1 VSIADAAPDHWIG
14 GDEPVHRG
22 KVKLEVPP
30 LVENGNTVAF
40 TVSVDS
46 PMTEKEHIKSI
57 HIG

>member
-1 VSIADAAPDHWIG
+1 VVIGEIG

-22 KVKLEVPP
+22 KVKLEMPP
-30 LVENGNTVAF
+30 LVENGNTVPL

-46 PMTEKEHIKSI
+46 PMTEKEHVKSI